1 MDFVLQSFPG
11 SRQNEARR
19 SYVSHS
25 HQNQMK
31 SLTLLVSQHLEVKIL
46 QAQAGDF
53 GTRGIH

>member
-1 MDFVLQSFPG
+1 
-11 SRQNEARR
+11 
-19 SYVSHS
+19 
-25 HQNQMK
+25 MK